1 MSGNNEAILKRAM
14 ERFRDEKVDKI
25 QSHMIDLCGKTVKEA
40 INARLHL
47 EGTRQFT
54 GNLLNSIA
62 CALYRDGRLVH
73 ASYSKDEVAPPVRR
87 KMTAPKVYSFEPAW
101 DGGLV
106 RRFKPEIQTGQRQG
120 PQDALDF
127 VRNFTPDKGTL
138 LQMVLAYTTE
148 YATFVEAIRG
158 TTGYFQTMEFI
169 WIEAPKI
176 LNAKL

>member
-1 MSGNNEAILKRAM
+1 MSGNNETILRNAL

-25 QSHMIDLCGKTVKEA
+25 QSHMVGLCQKTVQEA
-40 INARLHL
+40 INARLHI
-47 EGTRQFT
+47 EGARQFT
-54 GNLLNSIA
+54 GNLVNSIA

-101 DGGLV
+101 DEGKV
-106 RRFKPEIQTGQRQG
+106 RRFKPEIATGQTRG
-120 PQDALDF
+120 PQDALQF
-127 VRNFTPDKGTL
+127 VQNYKPDGKAL